1 MKNGRGADY
10 AQLSCARP
18 RAGRDGRVLT
28 PSTACPAEWPIPSPR
43 PADSI
48 PPAGIHDARQ
58 RQCDLCHASGSSC
71 ATPRH
76 HRGTD
81 SRRPTTAP
89 LPGRPRTRTGAP
101 TCTTPSSLNRVCTEP
116 DWLSPRLNSC
126 FGRPCT
132 PRGRSQYFVLPE
144 LLKVRAQIDEP
155 PARHLGVGDLAQ
167 RIGPSY
173 LVWGLAGDAGM
184 LTHSSSYSQDRCARS
199 SCRRRTCQKQE
210 HRGER

>member
-1 MKNGRGADY
+1 MVHPVDPSNTATSVAAAAPAFNIRRLVLFAFIGRAFHLRVYSPVSPPPDVTVIALHADQLCSVLEEGVLMKNGRGSDY
-10 AQLSCARP
+10 AQLSCARL

-81 SRRPTTAP
+81 SPRPTTAP
-89 LPGRPRTRTGAP
+89 LPGRPRTRTGTP

-116 DWLSPRLNSC
+116 DWLSPRLNS
-126 FGRPCT
+126 
-132 PRGRSQYFVLPE
+132 
-144 LLKVRAQIDEP
+144 
-155 PARHLGVGDLAQ
+155 
-167 RIGPSY
+167 
-173 LVWGLAGDAGM
+173 
-184 LTHSSSYSQDRCARS
+184 
-199 SCRRRTCQKQE
+199 
-210 HRGER
+210 